1 MENNA
6 TSNVDV
12 KDAKPETETGHINIR
27 VASSVSIAVAAG
39 RVCHA
44 PTPGLGITESGP
56 ATRVSATELR
66 REIMFKIKRSTKLAK
81 LMQAYCSR
89 TGKSSGTVRFLVD
102 GERIT
107 GESTPET
114 LGLEDGDT
122 IDAMTEQVGGGTRC

>member
-27 VASSVSIAVAAG
+27 VASSDS
-39 RVCHA
+39 
-44 PTPGLGITESGP
+44 S
-56 ATRVSATELR
+56 
-66 REIMFKIKRSTKLAK
+66 EIMFKIKRSTKLAK

>member
-27 VASSVSIAVAAG
+27 DSS
-39 RVCHA
+39 
-44 PTPGLGITESGP
+44 
-56 ATRVSATELR
+56 
-66 REIMFKIKRSTKLAK
+66 EIMFKIKRSTKLAK